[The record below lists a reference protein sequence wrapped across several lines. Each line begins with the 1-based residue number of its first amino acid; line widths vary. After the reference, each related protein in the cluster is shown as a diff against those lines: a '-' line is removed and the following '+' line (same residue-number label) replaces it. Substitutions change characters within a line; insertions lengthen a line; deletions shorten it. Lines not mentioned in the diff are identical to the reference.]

1 MRAASERAC
10 AHDGL
15 MASLR
20 APIIVP
26 PKPHYVI
33 TAGAERKRE
42 VSFFP
47 RGKRTEESEIS
58 RREREGRE
66 RDMTKLC
73 DTVDKL
79 GEC

>member
-1 MRAASERAC
+1 MRARRANGFASGPDNCPSEAALRDNGRRRER
-10 AHDGL
+10 
-15 MASLR
+15 
-20 APIIVP
+20 
-26 PKPHYVI
+26 
-33 TAGAERKRE
+33 ERERE